1 MLGYFR
7 MATLFGLM
15 LALLV
20 SMVSMV
26 SMGCDYIDTGGE
38 EEKIQTAPSVRDIMD
53 DAEELGLEPEDLLDR
68 RRSAAIED
76 LEELYQERM
85 DDAPT
90 DRAIERLER
99 QLERAIVRLNNNYD
113 RREERLKD
121 RLERERDDS

>member
-7 MATLFGLM
+7 MAALFGLM

-26 SMGCDYIDTGGE
+26 SMGCDYIDTGDE

-121 RLERERDDS
+121 RLERESGD